1 MKDDIAR
8 SRWMLG
14 TATMLMALALGTALA
29 HARSDAGKRGGTLTI
44 GLASQA
50 ECLDPQQHQHG
61 FDSQQGRALV
71 DSLTDQSQQNAA
83 TIVPWLATSWEI
95 NEDATEYTFSLRDD
109 VTFSDGTRLDA
120 GVVKANFDALKAIPA
135 AAGAEYLTAVK
146 EITVLDPLTVKI
158 TFSEPNI
165 AFLAATAT
173 TRLGIVSAAT
183 AAKTSDERCKDGIVG
198 SGPFVID
205 RHVYNE
211 ELVLTRREGYN
222 WASKILK
229 HQGEAYLDK
238 IVYKVIPEA
247 SVRTGALTSGQ
258 VDITA
263 ASYQDA
269 DALKDAGFN
278 IINASYV
285 GTSAALFF
293 NTARPLAGDLA
304 VRRAFLHAINTPEI
318 VELVQNGYVEAAK
331 GLLTPVTPGFLDQS
345 GEIAFDPELSEKIL
359 DEAGWIKGS
368 DGIREK
374 DGKRLTLIGAFWAN
388 PTNIQLFEVI
398 QQQAALVGIE
408 IKVTPEPSS
417 PAYLQGQIDGKY
429 DFFRWHWSLA
439 DVDVLRKDYSREGLN
454 RLHLPAGNAI
464 DPLLFKQNGIVDPA
478 ERIKTTNE
486 AQRIIIDK
494 AYSVPLFS
502 PDNLW
507 AASMKVKDFGFAASG
522 PSQIVYD
529 TWIEK

>member
-1 MKDDIAR
+1 MSDTPIR
-8 SRWMLG
+8 SYLMRG
-14 TATMLMALALGTALA
+14 TATAMVAVMTSFA
-29 HARSDAGKRGGTLTI
+29 HAQSDASKSGGTLTI

-71 DSLTDQSQQNAA
+71 DSLTDQSQQDAGK
-83 TIVPWLATSWEI
+83 IVPWLAKSWRI
-95 NEDATEYTFSLRDD
+95 SDDAKEYTFSLRDD
-109 VTFSDGTRLDA
+109 VTFSDGTKLDA
-120 GVVKANFDALKAIPA
+120 SVVKANFDALKAIPA
-135 AAGAEYLTAVK
+135 AAGAEYLTSVK
-146 EITVLDPLTVKI
+146 DITVVDPQTVKI

-165 AFLAATAT
+165 AFLAASAT

-183 AAKTSDERCKDGIVG
+183 AAKTSDERCKAGIAG
-198 SGPFVID
+198 SGPFVIE
-205 RHVYNE
+205 RSVYNE
-211 ELVLTRREGYN
+211 ELVLRRRAGYN
-222 WASKILK
+222 WASSVVK

-238 IVYKVIPEA
+238 VVYKVIPEA

-269 DALKDAGFN
+269 DSLKKGGFN

-293 NTARPLAGDLA
+293 NTARPVAGDVA
-304 VRRAFLHAINTPEI
+304 VRRAFLHAINTAEI
-318 VELVQNGYVEAAK
+318 VELVQNGYVAAAK
-331 GLLTPVTPGFLDQS
+331 GLLTPSTPGFLDQS
-345 GEIAFDPELSEKIL
+345 ADITFDPALSKKIL
-359 DEAGWIKGS
+359 DDAGWAEGP
-368 DGIREK
+368 DGVRVK
-374 DGKRLTLIGAFWAN
+374 NGKRLSLIGAFWAN
-388 PTNIQLFEVI
+388 PTNVALFEVI
-398 QQQAALVGIE
+398 QQQAGLVGIE
-408 IKVTPEPSS
+408 VKINPEPSS

-439 DVDVLRKDYSREGLN
+439 DVDVLRKDYSSEGLN
-454 RLHLPAGNAI
+454 RLHLPADNKI
-464 DPLLFKQNGIVDPA
+464 DSLLFAQTGIVDP
-478 ERIKTTNE
+478 EKRIATTNE
-486 AQRIIIDK
+486 AQRIIIEQ

-507 AASMKVKDFGFAASG
+507 AASTRVRDFGFAASG

-529 TWIEK
+529 TWLAK